1 MYHGISDE
9 GLVVAQV
16 AHVVGPEGRDDGWMV
31 WLIHQQGELFDRY
44 ASEEEAM
51 SAAEAAL
58 NDEDEDKDKHKDGD
72 GYESE

>member
-9 GLVVAQV
+9 GLVIAQV
-16 AHVVGPEGRDDGWMV
+16 AHVVGPEGRDEGWMV

-51 SAAEAAL
+51 AAAEAAL
-58 NDEDEDKDKHKDGD
+58 NDEDKAEDKAEDGD
-72 GYESE
+72 ESE